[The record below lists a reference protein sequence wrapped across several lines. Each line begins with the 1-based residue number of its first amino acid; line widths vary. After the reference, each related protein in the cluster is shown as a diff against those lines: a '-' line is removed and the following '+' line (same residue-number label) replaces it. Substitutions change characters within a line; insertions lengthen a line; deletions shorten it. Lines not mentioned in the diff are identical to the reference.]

1 MRSNYFTTVIPSTIA
16 QDMSKRKYVLRKKNM
31 LKNKK
36 NMDTHHI
43 FIVKQVMRSQPI
55 MNVITRKASPP

>member
-1 MRSNYFTTVIPSTIA
+1 MRSNYFTTVIPKTIA
-16 QDMSKRKYVLRKKNM
+16 QDMNERKYVLKKQNM

-36 NMDTHHI
+36 NMATHHI

-55 MNVITRKASPP
+55 KNFITRKASPP